1 MAGCGK
7 LAATIALGPFTQV
20 VGGPAGPDGMAVDEA
35 THTLYVADNHDGD
48 LPGTLTLVDTE
59 TCNGFVTS
67 GCAEKFPTVFVGRSP
82 LLAELDAQTG
92 ILYVT
97 NYSSTDV
104 SVLDTARCNALEP
117 AGCAA
122 PVPEVN
128 VGSQPNGLAIDEL
141 TGTVYVLSLGTG
153 TMSLLR
159 G

>member
-1 MAGCGK
+1 MASCGK
-7 LAATIALGPFTQV
+7 VAATISLGAVRPV
-20 VGGPAGPDGMAVDEA
+20 VGGPAGPFGLAVDDA
-35 THTLYVADNHDGD
+35 THTLYVLDNHDGN
-48 LPGTLTLVDTE
+48 LPGTVTLLSTA

-67 GCAEKFPTVFVGRSP
+67 GCAGKFPTVFVGRSP
-82 LLAELDAQTG
+82 RLAGLDARTG
-92 ILYVT
+92 LLYVT
-97 NYSSTDV
+97 NHGSADV
-104 SVLDTARCNALEP
+104 SVLNTARCNAESQ

-122 PVPEVN
+122 PVPEVG